1 MFEKFIAFI
10 KTKEWQLD
18 SMQIAEVLWFV
29 HQVSEQKQEENN
41 SQNLVSSNTEELA
54 ENFDQSYDFQLSKTA
69 SIQQPKKTPTRSSS
83 SQYPLTT
90 SSSNKSQNTEIQ
102 PTSLTTEKLPIK
114 LPDIAILRNT
124 LELSR
129 LIKPFKQKVNSR
141 VAQELDVNETA
152 KISAELSTL
161 NFPRYFPVLTPKKE
175 RWLDVVLLI
184 EDSDS
189 MILWQS
195 LLPEVRDFLEH
206 LGAFRDIKLYRI
218 KWDNNSENLQI
229 YPFHSPSLTL
239 SPQELNSSD
248 HRRLILML
256 SDCISLA
263 WINQKFINILQKWA
277 TKEKLTLL
285 NPFPE
290 RMWENTNLCYAIRL
304 RLGNNKKQNL
314 TQKWEAIP
322 VEYWQEKYLNQ
333 QTVKLPIL
341 NLEPKSMAA
350 WVNVMVGKGISW
362 CAGAGLGLE
371 LMGPEPEEEEEP
383 LTPREQINNFYATFS
398 KEAWQLIQWL
408 SAIPI
413 NLSTIRLIQRALL
426 PNSTQINVAEV
437 LMGGLLS
444 PVKTFNSYRFPHQI
458 EFEFQPGIR
467 EIFLDRLG
475 GEEFCIGVIGRLTE
489 KIASHFGYET
499 IREFEAILL
508 NEPWN
513 FRDDQDIRLI
523 QTFATI
529 SISTI
534 RQYGDKYIDYIPKLD
549 RSRAQLYLMSE
560 VPGESINWRDFLEK
574 VAQKYRLSS
583 SQKEILINLFS
594 SSQEAISISQAAQ
607 KLSLSTSAIRG
618 RLTNIFRKFE
628 NKNPGLFESRKGSK
642 LEALQSFLFS
652 QYVNLD
658 IPQTIKNNQFQIG
671 EKLQHWSFKTPTVN
685 RRGNII
691 NTRTYTA
698 SYFIEILGPDINLE
712 MVAIPG
718 GTFTMSSPESEEESR
733 DSERPQHQVTIPSFF
748 MGKYPVTQ
756 GQWKAIATRTDIK
769 VERDLDPEPS
779 HFKEPYESID
789 RWQRPVEQVNWNQAV
804 EFCKRLSKLTGRKY
818 RLPSEAEWEY
828 ACRAGTSTPFYFGET
843 ITPELANYDGNY
855 TYGKGPKGENRGQT
869 TPVGKFPPNAFGLYD
884 MHGNVYEWCAD
895 DWYDNYVGAPRDG
908 SAWINSDTN
917 SYIKSIKVCR
927 GGSWYFYPR
936 RCRSAYRFLYYS
948 VEAGVSNIG
957 FRLVSVP
964 PQDF

>member
-652 QYVNLD
+652 QYVNSY
-658 IPQTIKNNQFQIG
+658 IPQILENDQIEENLQDLNSEVPG
-671 EKLQHWSFKTPTVN
+671 ESVKWRDF
-685 RRGNII
+685 
-691 NTRTYTA
+691 
-698 SYFIEILGPDINLE
+698 LE
-712 MVAIPG
+712 KVA
-718 GTFTMSSPESEEESR
+718 
-733 DSERPQHQVTIPSFF
+733 Q
-748 MGKYPVTQ
+748 
-756 GQWKAIATRTDIK
+756 
-769 VERDLDPEPS
+769 
-779 HFKEPYESID
+779 
-789 RWQRPVEQVNWNQAV
+789 
-804 EFCKRLSKLTGRKY
+804 KY
-818 RLPSEAEWEY
+818 RLSSSQKEILINLFPSSQEFL
-828 ACRAGTSTPFYFGET
+828 S
-843 ITPELANYDGNY
+843 ISELAQKLLSSASVI
-855 TYGKGPKGENRGQT
+855 KGRLNHIFPKFESKNPDLFASQKYSRLEALHLFLSSEY
-869 TPVGKFPPNAFGLYD
+869 K
-884 MHGNVYEWCAD
+884 
-895 DWYDNYVGAPRDG
+895 
-908 SAWINSDTN
+908 N
-917 SYIKSIKVCR
+917 SYIPQILENDQIEENLQDLNSEVPGESVKWRDFLEKVAQKYRLSSSQKEILINLFPSSQEFLSISQAAQKLSLSTSAIR
-927 GGSWYFYPR
+927 GRLTNIFRKFENKNPGLFESRKGSKLEALQ
-936 RCRSAYRFLYYS
+936 SFLFSQY
-948 VEAGVSNIG
+948 VN
-957 FRLVSVP
+957 
-964 PQDF
+964 

>member
-41 SQNLVSSNTEELA
+41 SQNLVSSNTEEPA
-54 ENFDQSYDFQLSKTA
+54 ENFDQSYDFQPSKTA
-69 SIQQPKKTPTRSSS
+69 SIQQQTTTKKTPTRSSS
-83 SQYPLTT
+83 PPYPLTT

-141 VAQELDVNETA
+141 VAQELDINETA

-161 NFPRYFPVLTPKKE
+161 NFPSYFPVLTPKQE

-184 EDSDS
+184 EDSNS

-195 LLPEVRDFLEH
+195 LLTEVRDFLEH

-263 WINQKFINILQKWA
+263 WINQKFINTLQKWA

-304 RLGNNKKQNL
+304 RLGNDKKQNS

-322 VEYWQEKYLNQ
+322 VEYWQGKYLNQ

-426 PNSTQINVAEV
+426 PKSTQINVAEV

-444 PVKTFNSYRFPHQI
+444 PVKPFNSYRFPHQI

-529 SISTI
+529 SVSTL

-560 VPGESINWRDFLEK
+560 VPGESLNWIDFLEK

-583 SQKEILINLFS
+583 SQKEILINLFPSSQEFLSISELAQKLLSSASVIKGRLNHIFPKFESKNPDLFASQKYSQLEALHLFLSSEYKNSYIPQILENDQIEENLQDLNSEVPGESVKWRDFLENVAQEYDLTSIQTETLINLFS
-594 SSQEAISISQAAQ
+594 SSQEALYISQAAQ
-607 KLSLSTSAIRG
+607 KLYLSASAIRG

-671 EKLQHWSFKTPTVN
+671 EKLQHWSFETPTVN
-685 RRGNII
+685 RRGKII

-718 GTFTMSSPESEEESR
+718 GTFTMGSPETEEDSR
-733 DSERPQHQVTIPSFF
+733 DNERPQHQVTVPSFF

-769 VERDLDPEPS
+769 VERD
-779 HFKEPYESID
+779 
-789 RWQRPVEQVNWNQAV
+789 
-804 EFCKRLSKLTGRKY
+804 
-818 RLPSEAEWEY
+818 
-828 ACRAGTSTPFYFGET
+828 
-843 ITPELANYDGNY
+843 
-855 TYGKGPKGENRGQT
+855 
-869 TPVGKFPPNAFGLYD
+869 
-884 MHGNVYEWCAD
+884 
-895 DWYDNYVGAPRDG
+895 
-908 SAWINSDTN
+908 
-917 SYIKSIKVCR
+917 
-927 GGSWYFYPR
+927 
-936 RCRSAYRFLYYS
+936 
-948 VEAGVSNIG
+948 
-957 FRLVSVP
+957 
-964 PQDF
+964 